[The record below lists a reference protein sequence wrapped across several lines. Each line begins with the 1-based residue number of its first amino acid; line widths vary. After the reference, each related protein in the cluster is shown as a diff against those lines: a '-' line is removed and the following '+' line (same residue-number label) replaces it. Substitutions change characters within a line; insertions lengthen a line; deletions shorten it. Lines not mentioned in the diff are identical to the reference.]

1 MSHFF
6 TDEKYFATRV
16 ACSALLFMSDLAQVI
31 MGPSLNDVS
40 RICEIFTPHVNVS
53 LTQPLITT
61 PLITT
66 ISFWPIPSTTSFMDR
81 P

>member
-40 RICEIFTPHVNVS
+40 RICEIFTPLVNVS
-53 LTQPLITT
+53 LTQ

-81 P
+81 PY